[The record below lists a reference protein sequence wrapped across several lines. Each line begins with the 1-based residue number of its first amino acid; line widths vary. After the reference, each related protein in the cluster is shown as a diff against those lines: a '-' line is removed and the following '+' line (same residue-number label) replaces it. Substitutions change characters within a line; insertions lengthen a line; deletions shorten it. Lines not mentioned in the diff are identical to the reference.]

1 MFYQPLGENRISN
14 KNHEFVT
21 TPDIET
27 SFTNSK
33 LTTEPLDV
41 IEKENMFDTLEKIQF
56 YDNIPKKGTKCATT
70 KDALYI
76 LPKTIAKIR
85 NLPLPTYEIIKNSSD
100 LQAEGTE
107 KTIIPSYIKDIYTR
121 PELILGLKKLDI
133 LIL

>member
-1 MFYQPLGENRISN
+1 MFYQPLGENRISI
-14 KNHEFVT
+14 KNHEFDI
-21 TPDIET
+21 TPDIEA

-41 IEKENMFDTLEKIQF
+41 IEKEKVFDTLENIQF
-56 YDNIPKKGTKCATT
+56 YDNILKKGIKCATT

-85 NLPLPTYEIIKNSSD
+85 NLPLPTIEIIKDSSG
-100 LQAEGTE
+100 LQAEGIE
-107 KTIIPSYIKDIYTR
+107 KTIILSYINDIYTR
-121 PELILGLKKLDI
+121 PEVLLGLKKLDM